1 MATGTA
7 DFELTMDELRV
18 VARFAVESAQAVL
31 PLFEMADGEDL
42 RPRAANEGAWESLNG
57 APPTNLQRVTSL
69 DAHRAAKGVDGE
81 STRHAAR
88 SAGDAASAAYL
99 HPIARATQVGHIV
112 RAAANAARATE
123 PGAGDDPD
131 IGDAL
136 IEQARRGATPALIA
150 VLNRYPLAPIG
161 NGRVAHLMK
170 SLDTSLRT
178 PC

>member
-1 MATGTA
+1 MATGMA

-42 RPRAANEGAWESLNG
+42 RPRAANEGAWESVNG

-99 HPIARATQVGHIV
+99 HPIARGRRHTQQLQSPLTGRPPPRPTLIRPRVQ
-112 RAAANAARATE
+112 N
-123 PGAGDDPD
+123 PG
-131 IGDAL
+131 
-136 IEQARRGATPALIA
+136 
-150 VLNRYPLAPIG
+150 
-161 NGRVAHLMK
+161 
-170 SLDTSLRT
+170 
-178 PC
+178 